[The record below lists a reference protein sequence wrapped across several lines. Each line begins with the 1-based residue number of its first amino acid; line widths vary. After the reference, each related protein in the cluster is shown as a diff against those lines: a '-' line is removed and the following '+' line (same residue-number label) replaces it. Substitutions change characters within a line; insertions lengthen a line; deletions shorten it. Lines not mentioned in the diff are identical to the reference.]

1 MYIYGRD
8 KRVLRM
14 VKENPETS
22 SRRISVAAGFNG
34 YHINIALIHR
44 TL

>member
-1 MYIYGRD
+1 MYIYGRE

-14 VKENPETS
+14 VEENPETS
-22 SRRISVAAGFNG
+22 SRRISVAADING
-34 YHINIALIHR
+34 YHINVALIHQ